1 MIRTKYAFAST
12 DNGFVRFDKIRIP
25 RENMLS
31 KYTQIS
37 SDASVTFANPKT
49 VRLGYGN
56 MLFLRVFFFY
66 FRCISLSRLAT
77 IGIRYSIVR
86 RQFKNKETGEER
98 QIMDYQTQQ
107 FRLFPILGLSY
118 VISLTSNT
126 LINKYLDYESKLKDG
141 EQPFAELR
149 QLHALWSAL
158 KPVATWKTRKY
169 GEIVKQWCGGHGF
182 LEVSGIHRIVKE
194 EEGFITA
201 EGANNV
207 ILQQTGKYLLEQCQ
221 KLNNG
226 EDLDEITQ
234 FLKNHI
240 QISPTKHLPIA
251 SDYKSLNEKL
261 IFAYERRVAVFF
273 KNCCWKIPKTNCF
286 RFNNWD
292 CLEWKDTAT
301 IY

>member
-1 MIRTKYAFAST
+1 
-12 DNGFVRFDKIRIP
+12 
-25 RENMLS
+25 MLS

-141 EQPFAELR
+141 GQPFAELR
-149 QLHALWSAL
+149 QLHAL
-158 KPVATWKTRKY
+158 
-169 GEIVKQWCGGHGF
+169 
-182 LEVSGIHRIVKE
+182 
-194 EEGFITA
+194 
-201 EGANNV
+201 
-207 ILQQTGKYLLEQCQ
+207 
-221 KLNNG
+221 
-226 EDLDEITQ
+226 
-234 FLKNHI
+234 
-240 QISPTKHLPIA
+240 
-251 SDYKSLNEKL
+251 
-261 IFAYERRVAVFF
+261 
-273 KNCCWKIPKTNCF
+273 
-286 RFNNWD
+286 
-292 CLEWKDTAT
+292 
-301 IY
+301 